1 MVHYSIQGGNPFH
14 LMVFTETWF
23 TNNTKDTYRFNNFVP
38 EHLIRPIDNN
48 FDFKTK
54 GGGVSIFI
62 KEGISYK
69 RRDDLTILSNIAE
82 CMFIEISHGGIK
94 YLIGGIYR
102 IPNTSVTD
110 FCAVINNV
118 LEPLNRSHEIILLG
132 DFNVCLLQNNNNSN
146 VLKNT
151 MQSNNLFPV
160 ILSPTRVAT
169 IEKPNGEYE
178 TTEKLIDNI
187 FHNT

>member
-1 MVHYSIQGGNPFH
+1 MGN
-14 LMVFTETWF
+14 
-23 TNNTKDTYRFNNFVP
+23 
-38 EHLIRPIDNN
+38 IIDNS
-48 FDFKTK
+48 TK
-54 GGGVSIFI
+54 ICNTSVW
-62 KEGISYK
+62 Y
-69 RRDDLTILSNIAE
+69 TINTP
-82 CMFIEISHGGIK
+82 
-94 YLIGGIYR
+94 LIGGIYC

-160 ILSPTRVAT
+160 ILLPTRVAT
-169 IEKPNGEYE
+169 IERPNGDYE
-178 TTEKLIDNI
+178 TTE
-187 FHNT
+187 